1 MRAILEN
8 GGLNN
13 TLFSGLASMNGS
25 LRFFNK
31 ILDQIFNAND
41 IEELA
46 LLMGTL
52 YVYTRL
58 HNGKTPFTYGFN
70 SEKTQME
77 VYQDGN
83 TNCLILVKSED

>member
-8 GGLNN
+8 GGLV
-13 TLFSGLASMNGS
+13 LLLHDSLAGSFQS

-31 ILDQIFNAND
+31 ILDQIFNANS

-52 YVYTRL
+52 YAYTRL
-58 HNGKTPFTYGFN
+58 HNGNTPFTYGFN
-70 SEKTQME
+70 EEKTQME

-83 TNCLILVKSED
+83 PKCLILVKSEE